1 MTRTILPGHRRVRA
15 RPWSI
20 TATLLAPLLYGS
32 AHATDGQRRGLLIGF
47 AAGAVDTDI
56 SVEPDTRF
64 RYTEDSAT
72 GVAAKLTIG
81 GGFTNRLAVSGTLM
95 QTLTTIRG
103 NTHST
108 HLLGLTGTF
117 WLRPGRG
124 SPYGS
129 ITIARQNLRADIF
142 RLREEFGDSESTDG
156 NALRLA
162 TGYEFR
168 NGMLLEAAWTGYG
181 TGGYTHDGSDLS
193 LNQLQLMVGWHWY

>member
-1 MTRTILPGHRRVRA
+1 MKIFIRPRSVIGRA
-15 RPWSI
+15 LAG
-20 TATLLAPLLYGS
+20 TACALLLTAP
-32 AHATDGQRRGLLIGF
+32 AHATDGQRRGFLIGF
-47 AAGAVDTDI
+47 AVGAVDTDI

-64 RYTEDSAT
+64 RYTEGSAT

-81 GGFTNRLAVSGTLM
+81 GGFTDRLALSGTLM

-103 NTHST
+103 NTHTT

-124 SPYGS
+124 SAYGS

-142 RLREEFGDSESTDG
+142 RLREEFSDSESTDG

-162 TGYEFR
+162 AGYEFR
-168 NGMLLEAAWTGYG
+168 NGMLLEAAWTGYE
-181 TGGYTHDGSDLS
+181 TGGYTHDGADLS